1 MKNKNWIVLFIGGA
15 SGTGKSTLA
24 YQIAKHYSINVMEID
39 DIHQIIKAI
48 TTKENYPAIHYWE
61 TGINWKDIG
70 VNENLEWLKNVSKE
84 MFIGIKAIVD
94 RHIEDNVP
102 IILEGDFINPEIISS
117 LDNSKIKTIFIN
129 EMDIDQLLKNYF
141 DREGGEL
148 QNYRADISVKYNEW
162 LINSCKKL
170 GIKYF
175 ESRPWN
181 TLLKRVIEYLEAL

>member
-1 MKNKNWIVLFIGGA
+1 VNNKNWIVLFIGGA

-24 YQIAKHYSINVMEID
+24 YQIAEHYSINVMEID
-39 DIHQIIKAI
+39 DIHQIIKKI
-48 TTKENYPAIHYWE
+48 TTIENYPAIHYWE
-61 TGINWKDIG
+61 TGINWMDIG
-70 VNENLEWLKNVSKE
+70 ADKNVEWLKNVSKE
-84 MFIGIKAIVD
+84 MVIGIKAIID

-102 IILEGDFINPEIISS
+102 IILEGDFINPEIILSF
-117 LDNSKIKTIFIN
+117 NNTKIKTIFIN
-129 EMDIDQLLKNYF
+129 EMDKEQLLKNYL

-148 QNYRADISVKYNEW
+148 QDYRAEISIKYNDW

-181 TLLKRVIEYLEAL
+181 TLLNRVIEYLEI